1 VAVFNKL
8 LVEEVG
14 ANLKSETA
22 IVCELVVGIDPN
34 GCWLLVEYAAVRW

>member
-1 VAVFNKL
+1 MLTNGLCVKVAVFNKL

-22 IVCELVVGIDPN
+22 VVSELVVGGP
-34 GCWLLVEYAAVRW
+34 

>member
-8 LVEEVG
+8 LVAEVG

-22 IVCELVVGIDPN
+22 VVSELVVGIDPN
-34 GCWLLVEYAAVRW
+34 GCWLMVEFAPFKW